1 VENDVQTNVR
11 VIQEYDDEI
20 DLRELFGVLWAGK
33 IKILAITAV
42 FAVASVIYALS
53 VPNQYKAT
61 ALLAPAQSSGGGL
74 SGALGQLGGLASLAG
89 VSIGGGESSEAQIA
103 QEIMKS
109 WSFIEGFIADNDLAV
124 EVFAAEGWSKG
135 SNTLKINDDAYD
147 VEKKEW
153 LIEDVDTGELRPP
166 TSWKLFESFS
176 ERLAVSED
184 KISGLVS
191 VSIEYYSP
199 QMAKQWLDM
208 YVAAINAHMQQRQ
221 VAKVTNNINYLQ
233 AQIEKTAIA
242 EMQEVFYTIIEE
254 QIKSKMLAEASPDY
268 AFVAVS
274 PSMVPEEKSQPKRA
288 LICIL
293 GTLLGGMLSVLWVLV
308 IHYAK
313 IDEALLSKRFKFDV
327 IQSLVVSQYAQ
338 AVAVV
343 KAKLKK

>member
-1 VENDVQTNVR
+1 MENNALMNDQ
-11 VIQEYDDEI
+11 YDDEI
-20 DLRELFGVLWAGK
+20 DLRELFMVLWAGK
-33 IKILAITAV
+33 IKIVAITAV

-109 WSFIEGFIADNDLAV
+109 WNFIEAFIADNDLAV
-124 EVFAAEGWSKG
+124 ELFAAEGWRKG
-135 SNTLKINDDAYD
+135 SNELKINNDVYD
-147 VEKKEW
+147 SQNKQW
-153 LIEDVDTGELRPP
+153 LLENESGVVGPP
-166 TSWKLFESFS
+166 SSWNLFETFS

-184 KISGLVS
+184 KKSGLVS

-199 QMAKQWLDM
+199 QIAKQWLDM
-208 YVAAINAHMQQRQ
+208 YVSAVNAHMQQRQ
-221 VAKVTNNINYLQ
+221 VDKVTNNINYLQ
-233 AQIEKTAIA
+233 AQIEKTSIA
-242 EMQEVFYTIIEE
+242 EMREVFYTIIEE
-254 QIKSKMLAEASPDY
+254 QTKNKMVAEASPEY

-293 GTLLGGMLSVLWVLV
+293 GTLLGGMLSVLLVLTM
-308 IHYAK
+308 HYTRK
-313 IDEALLSKRFKFDV
+313 SD
-327 IQSLVVSQYAQ
+327 
-338 AVAVV
+338 
-343 KAKLKK
+343 

>member
-1 VENDVQTNVR
+1 LENNALMNDQ
-11 VIQEYDDEI
+11 YDDEI
-20 DLRELFGVLWAGK
+20 DLRELFMVLWAGR
-33 IKILAITAV
+33 IKIVAITAV

-109 WSFIEGFIADNDLAV
+109 WNFIEAFIADNDLAV
-124 EVFAAEGWSKG
+124 ELFAAEGWRKG
-135 SNTLKINDDAYD
+135 SNELKINNDVYD
-147 VEKKEW
+147 SQNKQW
-153 LIEDVDTGELRPP
+153 LLENESGVVGPP
-166 TSWKLFESFS
+166 SSWNLFETFS

-184 KISGLVS
+184 KKSGLVS

-199 QMAKQWLDM
+199 QIAKQWLDM
-208 YVAAINAHMQQRQ
+208 YVSAVNAHMQQRQ
-221 VAKVTNNINYLQ
+221 VDKVTNNINYLQ
-233 AQIEKTAIA
+233 AQIEKTSIA
-242 EMQEVFYTIIEE
+242 EMREVFYTIIEE
-254 QIKSKMLAEASPDY
+254 QTKNKMVAEASPEY

-293 GTLLGGMLSVLWVLV
+293 GTLLGGILSVLLVLTM
-308 IHYAK
+308 HYTRK
-313 IDEALLSKRFKFDV
+313 SD
-327 IQSLVVSQYAQ
+327 
-338 AVAVV
+338 
-343 KAKLKK
+343 